1 MRATQ
6 RVLTWLVLLAV
17 LTTLPT
23 EAPAPPVTHAMSAAF
38 LSAPGPKEAPGRSG
52 NPATVSAEGKPAR
65 AGRPGTDATPARAK
79 SADTAESTDTP
90 ENTYA
95 PEGGAAGP
103 PGPHGMPGEPGVPGA
118 PGIDV
123 SVPAVG
129 RAWPVGGRPGPRPSV
144 LRGWEPPVTAY
155 GRGHRGVD
163 LAAAPGDAVRAVA
176 PGRVSFAGRVAGRGV
191 VSVELSGTGDPP
203 LRTTYGPVE
212 PSVKKGDEV
221 AAGAVLGTL
230 GPATDSHCATTC
242 LHWGLLRGG
251 TYVNPLSL
259 LPPWLLR
266 AGPPRLLPVP

>member
-38 LSAPGPKEAPGRSG
+38 LSAPGPKEAPGRPG
-52 NPATVSAEGKPAR
+52 NPATVSAEGKPTR

-79 SADTAESTDTP
+79 STDTAESTDTP

-103 PGPHGMPGEPGVPGA
+103 PGPHGMPGA

-129 RAWPVGGRPGPRPSV
+129 RAWPVGGRPGPRPWV

-163 LAAAPGDAVRAVA
+163 LAAAPGDPVRAVA